1 LILWLFAEGFCNSAD
16 VVVSVVGDLAGFDGE
31 PALDEDGPRGSAQLF
46 PDLGVAELLG
56 ITAAVQTEQ
65 GGDTAAP
72 RAAITPARAR
82 GLCRSKIPMAPS
94 DNREKYL
101 NRAKANDRAC

>member
-1 LILWLFAEGFCNSAD
+1 M
-16 VVVSVVGDLAGFDGE
+16 VVSVVGDLAGFDGE

-72 RAAITPARAR
+72 RASHHARSGTWA
-82 GLCRSKIPMAPS
+82 LPEQNPMAPN

-101 NRAKANDRAC
+101 NRAKVTTELAKAGSL